1 MLDGLGPSTGQHSRL
16 AKALFKTTAI
26 HVGSIQS
33 DKICSGTTTT
43 TKLRAWFYCQ
53 TTLNYVFFEYIVQWK
68 GNQDKGFFVMVSLL
82 ALLRGF
88 LNGGLVCYS
97 MVLVVVVTNSMQIC
111 TVLSAAFFRKK
122 TSGHWNIPCISST
135 RFFIISNR
143 TCFWH
148 SHFWSIF
155 FKACF
160 RNHTSRICNLQV
172 FFRFYISTF
181 IYCPILFRKDNRDQT
196 QNLQNPICG
205 R

>member
-1 MLDGLGPSTGQHSRL
+1 MLDGLGPSTGQPSKL

-111 TVLSAAFFRKK
+111 TVLSAAFFKK
-122 TSGHWNIPCISST
+122 NIGSLKYSMHIQHS
-135 RFFIISNR
+135 FFIIFNR
-143 TCFWH
+143 KFFWH

-160 RNHTSRICNLQV
+160 RNHTPRVCNLQV
-172 FFRFYISTF
+172 FFRFWLSIFMYVLSS
-181 IYCPILFRKDNRDQT
+181 YPLA
-196 QNLQNPICG
+196 
-205 R
+205 

>member
-33 DKICSGTTTT
+33 DKICSGTT

-111 TVLSAAFFRKK
+111 TVLSAAFFRIK
-122 TSGHWNIPCISST
+122 TSGHWNIPCTFST
-135 RFFIISNR
+135 RFLTFPIAHVFGILISDR
-143 TCFWH
+143 F
-148 SHFWSIF
+148 F

-172 FFRFYISTF
+172 SFRFYISIF
-181 IYCPILFRKDNRDQT
+181 IYCPTLVCLIIG
-196 QNLQNPICG
+196 P
-205 R
+205 

>member
-1 MLDGLGPSTGQHSRL
+1 MKTLLKYTTLENYFLHCTLWSWWHWLYRSSVGATVLDGLGPSTGQHSRL

-33 DKICSGTTTT
+33 DKICSGT

-111 TVLSAAFFRKK
+111 TVPSAAFFRKK
-122 TSGHWNIPCISST
+122 NFGSLEYPMHLQHS
-135 RFFIISNR
+135 FFIISNR

-155 FKACF
+155 FQG
-160 RNHTSRICNLQV
+160 L
-172 FFRFYISTF
+172 
-181 IYCPILFRKDNRDQT
+181 L
-196 QNLQNPICG
+196 
-205 R
+205 